1 MPVGDTGQM
10 ATETAQHQA
19 TRRPGGR
26 SARVR
31 AAVHRAVQEL
41 LAEDTGDQLTIP
53 AVAARAGVHPTTVYR
68 RWGSVGELLTDVAT
82 SRFSGVLV
90 VPDSGNLR
98 EDLERY
104 AADVA
109 KDLSDP
115 DSLALVRAAVGAGG
129 ENVDVCQAERQEQL
143 QAILERG
150 RARAATMRSPPSNA
164 PWTDSSRP
172 STTGPCSPH
181 GRRPRNGP
189 VPWWP
194 TCSRSEPRRRRT
206 PPAEAVANPL
216 EAPRAEFVVQSS
228 TWPRTDACAQDPA
241 RNPSTPS
248 SSRSR
253 PRCGRSR

>member
-150 RARAATMRSPPSNA
+150 RARGDDAVPSVERAVDGLLAPIYYRAVFTSRPPSPEWA
-164 PWTDSSRP
+164 
-172 STTGPCSPH
+172 
-181 GRRPRNGP
+181 
-189 VPWWP
+189 
-194 TCSRSEPRRRRT
+194 RSL
-206 PPAEAVANPL
+206 VAHLLP
-216 EAPRAEFVVQSS
+216 Q
-228 TWPRTDACAQDPA
+228 
-241 RNPSTPS
+241 
-248 SSRSR
+248 
-253 PRCGRSR
+253 